1 MSDTD
6 RPLIRTDAEAEAQAG
21 VQEEDWA
28 RIKAEAQAEARRKDK
43 SSLERGDF
51 FAMIVSG
58 FLVVGLPCLLLILV
72 IVGVSLLLFG

>member
-6 RPLIRTDAEAEAQAG
+6 RPLTRTDAEAEAQAG
-21 VQEEDWA
+21 LQEEEWA